1 MKRQER
7 IEEIISTI
15 KSFAKERYQKEE
27 VLPEMLELQRELVAL
42 TFNGEHAEQG
52 RLRIWDVEAH
62 LEKMNAE
69 RGHIADAELTV
80 FMEGSKILCN
90 AIKAEMSGNAGE
102 FKAFRSI
109 ETLRCPYRLLKN
121 VEFQNGDH
129 HTELDGV
136 VFTEKGVFIIEVK
149 NTAKDIYIDERGN
162 YCRVTDIMRFDK
174 NIGDSMNDKEYLL
187 REAFKAA
194 GIECPHIA
202 SYVVFTNNNVHV
214 DNKYAYITTCF
225 LGQLPRLIESF
236 ESDAHYSMEE
246 IERMMS
252 AATVA
257 ACKNSY
263 ALPLDVNKYKHDFAT
278 LVAILEGAADE
289 DAEVTSEKAPETEN
303 STEEEVKPASGI
315 RVVAG
320 PEAWRARR
328 RDKIQIGVL
337 SSVIGVV
344 AGFAVAAMCG
354 CLKNH

>member
-7 IEEIISTI
+7 IEELVGAM
-15 KSFAKERYQKEE
+15 KSFAKDRYQREE
-27 VLPEMLELQRELVAL
+27 VLPEMLELQRELIAL

-62 LEKMNAE
+62 LEKLNAE
-69 RGHIADAELTV
+69 RGHVADAELAV
-80 FMEGSKILCN
+80 FMEGSKVLCN

-109 ETLRCPYRLLKN
+109 ETLRCPYKLLKN

-162 YCRVTDIMRFDK
+162 YCRVSDIMRFDK

-194 GIECPHIA
+194 GIECPKIA

-214 DNKYAYITTCF
+214 DNRYAYITTCF
-225 LGQLPRLIESF
+225 LGQLPRMIESYQ
-236 ESDAHYSMEE
+236 SDAHYSMDE
-246 IERMMS
+246 IECMI
-252 AATVA
+252 AAANNA

-263 ALPLDVNKYKHDFAT
+263 ALPLDVNKYKNDFAT
-278 LVAILEGAADE
+278 LVAILEEAE
-289 DAEVTSEKAPETEN
+289 DATEEVAEPEAETEKK
-303 STEEEVKPASGI
+303 TEEKEQPASGI
-315 RVVAG
+315 RVIAG
-320 PEAWRARR
+320 PELWRARR
-328 RDKIQIGVL
+328 REKIQVG
-337 SSVIGVV
+337 
-344 AGFAVAAMCG
+344 AVASAAGMFFG
-354 CLKNH
+354 VAVAVMFNYLKKH